1 MVEEQTAKL
10 PVCRTMGSSI
20 SSLLGAAAAAAS
32 RHGLSAGCQ
41 VNAWL
46 LHSRRLIE
54 ACTCIAATNTS
65 HQNPPKVKKSVQH
78 TDVAPGHTCACRRP
92 RALAMWPAPKCG
104 LAGPCSNPSRRSS
117 LATGGEPR
125 QSRVSVVAA
134 PPPAAA
140 AVLGPLTKP
149 SDLIS
154 AGPACGSSLLVQRHT
169 TRQFQAVYTSL
180 NPFCL
185 RAWFRNQRVHCAQFL
200 SSSLFIRIVSVHP
213 AVLLLPLLP
222 L

>member
-41 VNAWL
+41 VSAWL

-134 PPPAAA
+134 PPPPTPWTGAARHQWPGYCDGLDCCRGLQAHTLVLATLPALWA
-140 AVLGPLTKP
+140 ACKRRYGRVPHLCAA
-149 SDLIS
+149 LIS
-154 AGPACGSSLLVQRHT
+154 SLSAGFDDSC
-169 TRQFQAVYTSL
+169 
-180 NPFCL
+180 
-185 RAWFRNQRVHCAQFL
+185 
-200 SSSLFIRIVSVHP
+200 
-213 AVLLLPLLP
+213 LLLLCMCRPQ
-222 L
+222 